1 MRTIRHLWTPLAWS
15 MVVLLSASCT
25 KNATTEPQ
33 TLQETPVQMSPNT
46 IEDTP
51 WSIVDQALRKHGNL
65 GAYGDLSAGL
75 EALEQQFTAQLTPS
89 AETIDVSLSPHSGE
103 GHDFSFL
110 VHRATGEISGVVVG
124 SLAPPPNV
132 PGLDG
137 Q

>member
-1 MRTIRHLWTPLAWS
+1 
-15 MVVLLSASCT
+15 
-25 KNATTEPQ
+25 
-33 TLQETPVQMSPNT
+33 MSPDT

-51 WSIVDQALRKHGNL
+51 WTIVDQALRKHGNL